1 MTVMSNLWFNI
12 RFGTYHWQ
20 WGPDGMT
27 WRQNPTQVAWRNIN
41 PDNWKWFAV
50 YCFFGNHL

>member
-1 MTVMSNLWFNI
+1 MSNLWFNI

-27 WRQNPTQVAWRNIN
+27 WRQNPNQVLWRDKA
-41 PDNWKWFAV
+41 PETWKRFAI
-50 YCFFGNHL
+50 YCFFGKHL

>member
-1 MTVMSNLWFNI
+1 MSNLWFNI

-27 WRQNPTQVAWRNIN
+27 WKQNQIHVARRNTDSQWR
-41 PDNWKWFAV
+41 WFEL
-50 YCFFGNHL
+50 YCIFGVHL